1 LAAAWTTLNLMDR
14 QPAMTSQVRPPT
26 TTAPDELAPDLAVA
40 ARRLAPWGFL
50 ADPDLPDRPGPAS
63 LIVALREQ
71 PTLRHYDP
79 EVVEFWS
86 TEDGRGAHAAI
97 TRGTKVP
104 LSTGVSWGEIRILD
118 RLGESNGYFS
128 FGGRCD
134 ADLLDDALIVA
145 FTSTAPILRRGGH
158 SQGWDDGADAVGA
171 FFGRLL
177 VTVDYVP
184 GFETQLARATPLA
197 RYAAFI
203 RDQDAHEHGL
213 PIAIRELTPFADTVR
228 SEAARLRRDHPGAWA
243 AGETLLED
251 VGRTLRQDTPTLPV
265 RP

>member
-1 LAAAWTTLNLMDR
+1 MSTLGMPLIEAAPSLIA
-14 QPAMTSQVRPPT
+14 
-26 TTAPDELAPDLAVA
+26 A

-63 LIVALREQ
+63 LIIALRDR

-79 EVVEFWS
+79 ELVEFWS
-86 TEDGRGAHAAI
+86 TEGGRGAHESI
-97 TRGTKVP
+97 TRAMRTP
-104 LSTGVSWGEIRILD
+104 FIAGVSWGEIRIVD
-118 RLGESNGYFS
+118 RLGVANRYVS

-134 ADLLDDALIVA
+134 ADRIEDAVIVA
-145 FTSTAPILRRGGH
+145 FTSSAPILRRGGH

-184 GFETQLARATPLA
+184 GFEQRLAAATPLS

-203 RDQDAHEHGL
+203 ADADTRDRDLPMTALDA
-213 PIAIRELTPFADTVR
+213 RPFAATVR
-228 SEAARLRRDHPGAWA
+228 TEARRLRRDHPDDWEVGL
-243 AGETLLED
+243 ELLSD
-251 VGRTLRQDTPTLPV
+251 IGRT
-265 RP
+265 

>member
-1 LAAAWTTLNLMDR
+1 
-14 QPAMTSQVRPPT
+14 MTSRLAPP
-26 TTAPDELAPDLAVA
+26 PDEVQPNLAVA
-40 ARRLAPWGFL
+40 AQRLAPWGFL

-63 LIVALREQ
+63 LIVALRER

-86 TEDGRGAHAAI
+86 TEDGRGAHETI
-97 TRGTKVP
+97 TRKTKVP
-104 LSTGVSWGEIRILD
+104 LSIGVSWGEIRILD

-134 ADLLDDALIVA
+134 ADVLDDAFIVA
-145 FTSTAPILRRGGH
+145 FTSSAPILRRGGH

-184 GFETQLARATPLA
+184 GSRSASPSRAARALC
-197 RYAAFI
+197 
-203 RDQDAHEHGL
+203 G
-213 PIAIRELTPFADTVR
+213 V
-228 SEAARLRRDHPGAWA
+228 HPGRGGAPA
-243 AGETLLED
+243 QPP
-251 VGRTLRQDTPTLPV
+251 GRVDDRSNGWLYPRSARDGDQPPRGHRGD
-265 RP
+265 RGR

>member
-1 LAAAWTTLNLMDR
+1 VIPAR
-14 QPAMTSQVRPPT
+14 QH
-26 TTAPDELAPDLAVA
+26 ELEAAPDLRIA

-63 LIVALREQ
+63 LVVALRER

-79 EVVEFWS
+79 EVVEFWA
-86 TEDGRGAHAAI
+86 THDGRGAHETI
-97 TRGTKVP
+97 TRDTALP
-104 LSTGVSWGEIRILD
+104 LAARVSWGPIRILD
-118 RLGESNGYFS
+118 RLNETNAYLG

-134 ADLLDDALIVA
+134 ADRIDGAVIVA
-145 FTSTAPILRRGGH
+145 FTSSAPILRRGGH
-158 SQGWDDGADAVGA
+158 SQGWDEGADAVGA

-184 GFETQLARATPLA
+184 GFEERLAEATPLA

-203 RDQDAHEHGL
+203 KDAETRERALPPGMRD
-213 PIAIRELTPFADTVR
+213 IRPFARTIR
-228 SEAARLRRDHPGAWA
+228 SEADRLRSLHPDAWA
-243 AGETLLED
+243 DGAALLED
-251 VGRTLRQDTPTLPV
+251 VGLTLRVGPPTVPE

>member
-1 LAAAWTTLNLMDR
+1 MQMNREAQTAE
-14 QPAMTSQVRPPT
+14 PT
-26 TTAPDELAPDLAVA
+26 PILRVA
-40 ARRLAPWGFL
+40 SRRLAPWGFL

-63 LIVALREQ
+63 LIVALRER

-86 TEDGRGAHAAI
+86 TRGGRGTHETI
-97 TRGTKVP
+97 TRRSAVP
-104 LSTGVSWGEIRILD
+104 MSVGVSWGEIRILD
-118 RLGESNGYFS
+118 RLGESNGYLG

-134 ADLLDDALIVA
+134 ADRIDDAVIVA
-145 FTSTAPILRRGGH
+145 ITSSAPILRRGGH

-184 GFETQLARATPLA
+184 GFEQRLADATPLA

-203 RDQDAHEHGL
+203 GDARARDRGT
-213 PIAIRELTPFADTVR
+213 PIAALEVRPFTATVR
-228 SEAARLRRDHPGAWA
+228 SEAVRLQRDHPDAWRE
-243 AGETLLED
+243 GSGLLED
-251 VGRTLRQDTPTLPV
+251 VGRTLRVGAATLPD

>member
-1 LAAAWTTLNLMDR
+1 MIATDRLGSEEPPNLAA
-14 QPAMTSQVRPPT
+14 
-26 TTAPDELAPDLAVA
+26 A
-40 ARRLAPWGFL
+40 ARRLVPWGFL

-63 LIVALREQ
+63 LIVAMRER

-79 EVVEFWS
+79 EVVGFWA
-86 TEDGRGAHAAI
+86 THDGRGAHETI
-97 TRGTKVP
+97 TRATRMPVSKG
-104 LSTGVSWGEIRILD
+104 LSWGEIQILD
-118 RLGESNGYFS
+118 RLGESNGYLA

-134 ADLLDDALIVA
+134 ADKIDDAVIVA
-145 FTSTAPILRRGGH
+145 FTSSAPILRRGGH

-184 GFETQLARATPLA
+184 GFEERLAHATPLA

-203 RDQDAHEHGL
+203 RDAETRDRAM
-213 PIAIRELTPFADTVR
+213 PISALELRPFATTVR
-228 SEAARLRRDHPGAWA
+228 REANRLRADHPEAWCEGTA
-243 AGETLLED
+243 LLTD
-251 VGRTLRQDTPTLPV
+251 VGRTLRTRPVTLPE

>member
-1 LAAAWTTLNLMDR
+1 MIVPDEARTDEPSLNL
-14 QPAMTSQVRPPT
+14 
-26 TTAPDELAPDLAVA
+26 TAA
-40 ARRLAPWGFL
+40 ARRLVPWGFL

-63 LIVALREQ
+63 LLVAMRER

-79 EVVEFWS
+79 EVVGFWA
-86 TEDGRGAHAAI
+86 THDGRGTHETI
-97 TRGTKVP
+97 TRASLMPV
-104 LSTGVSWGEIRILD
+104 STGVSWGEIQILD
-118 RLGESNGYFS
+118 RLGESNGYLG

-134 ADLLDDALIVA
+134 ADLIDDAVIVA
-145 FTSTAPILRRGGH
+145 FTSSAPILRRGGH

-184 GFETQLARATPLA
+184 GFEERLAHATPLA

-203 RDQDAHEHGL
+203 RDAETRERGM
-213 PIAIRELTPFADTVR
+213 PISAVELRPFATTVR
-228 SEAARLRRDHPGAWA
+228 REGNRLRADHPDAW
-243 AGETLLED
+243 GEGTALLAD
-251 VGRTLRQDTPTLPV
+251 VGRTLRTGPTTLPE

>member
-1 LAAAWTTLNLMDR
+1 MSRPETPLMEEAPNLAT
-14 QPAMTSQVRPPT
+14 
-26 TTAPDELAPDLAVA
+26 A

-63 LIVALREQ
+63 LIVALRER

-86 TEDGRGAHAAI
+86 TQSGRGTHETV
-97 TRGTKVP
+97 TRATRTP
-104 LSTGVSWGEIRILD
+104 FCAGVSWGEIRIVD
-118 RLGESNGYFS
+118 RLGVANRYVT

-134 ADLLDDALIVA
+134 ADRIGDAVIVA
-145 FTSTAPILRRGGH
+145 FTSSAPIFRRGGH

-184 GFETQLARATPLA
+184 DFEQRLAAALPLA

-203 RDQDAHEHGL
+203 ADLETRDRVLSIPTLDA
-213 PIAIRELTPFADTVR
+213 RPFAATAKA
-228 SEAARLRRDHPGAWA
+228 EAARLRRDHPDAWEC
-243 AGETLLED
+243 GRRLLED
-251 VGRTLRQDTPTLPV
+251 VGQT
-265 RP
+265 

>member
-1 LAAAWTTLNLMDR
+1 MTTREMPLIEEVPSLTAAA
-14 QPAMTSQVRPPT
+14 Q
-26 TTAPDELAPDLAVA
+26 
-40 ARRLAPWGFL
+40 RLAPWGFL

-63 LIVALREQ
+63 LIVALRDH

-86 TEDGRGAHAAI
+86 TAGGRGTHEI
-97 TRGTKVP
+97 VTR
-104 LSTGVSWGEIRILD
+104 STRTPFIAGVSWGEIRIVD
-118 RLGESNGYFS
+118 RLGVANRYVS

-134 ADLLDDALIVA
+134 ADRIDDAVIVA
-145 FTSTAPILRRGGH
+145 LTSSAPILRRGGH

-184 GFETQLARATPLA
+184 DFERRLADATPLA

-203 RDQDAHEHGL
+203 ADADARDRSLSTRALDV
-213 PIAIRELTPFADTVR
+213 RPFAATVR
-228 SEAARLRRDHPGAWA
+228 SEAARLRRDHLDDWA
-243 AGETLLED
+243 CGLDLLSD
-251 VGRTLRQDTPTLPV
+251 IGQT
-265 RP
+265 

>member
-1 LAAAWTTLNLMDR
+1 MSTVPIR
-14 QPAMTSQVRPPT
+14 PEPTSEE
-26 TTAPDELAPDLAVA
+26 AAPDLRVV

-50 ADPDLPDRPGPAS
+50 AEPDLPDRPGPAS
-63 LIVALREQ
+63 LIVALRER

-79 EVVEFWS
+79 EVIEFWS
-86 TEDGRGAHAAI
+86 TEDGRGAHETI
-97 TRGTKVP
+97 TRHTKAP
-104 LSTGVSWGEIRILD
+104 LTTGVSWGEIRILD
-118 RLGESNGYFS
+118 RLGESNGYFA

-134 ADLLDDALIVA
+134 AELVDGALMVA

-158 SQGWDDGADAVGA
+158 SQGWDAGADAVGA

-184 GFETQLARATPLA
+184 GFEERLAAATPLA

-203 RDQDAHEHGL
+203 GDAELHDRGL
-213 PIAIRELTPFADTVR
+213 PSFALELRPFAETVR
-228 SEAARLRRDHPGAWA
+228 CEAARLRRHHPDAWA
-243 AGETLLED
+243 EGAKLLAD
-251 VGRTLRQDTPTLPV
+251 VGRTLQVDAGTVPV

>member
-1 LAAAWTTLNLMDR
+1 
-14 QPAMTSQVRPPT
+14 MTSRLAPP
-26 TTAPDELAPDLAVA
+26 PDEVQPNLAVA
-40 ARRLAPWGFL
+40 AQRLAPWGFL

-63 LIVALREQ
+63 LIVALRER

-86 TEDGRGAHAAI
+86 TEDGRGAHETI
-97 TRGTKVP
+97 TRKTRVP
-104 LSTGVSWGEIRILD
+104 LSIGVSWGEIRIID

-134 ADLLDDALIVA
+134 ADVLDDALIVA
-145 FTSTAPILRRGGH
+145 FTSSAPILRRGGH

-184 GFETQLARATPLA
+184 GFEERLAQSAPLA

-203 RDQDAHEHGL
+203 RDEAAHQHSL
-213 PIAIRELTPFADTVR
+213 PVEIREGRPFANAVR
-228 SEAARLRRDHPGAWA
+228 TEAARLHRDHAVAWA
-243 AGETLLED
+243 DGERSST
-251 VGRTLRQDTPTLPV
+251 RSAARSMATTPTVPV